1 MKNENTGNSNL
12 GIVQTKSEECCPT
25 FNPEKWDEKTF
36 DWDNKPFIEES
47 VPSFLHIP
55 FRKRME
61 KKIIKMMKL
70 AEKSNTIAE
79 DKTDVLLL
87 FKDPHAFKS
96 NIYLSVTQPVTNA
109 NNTVL
114 SGKFMAKVYDGPF
127 KAVPKFF
134 KEMDA
139 YLKNKQ
145 KRSKDYYVHYA
156 YCPKCAEEKG
166 HNYMILF
173 AELA

>member
-1 MKNENTGNSNL
+1 MNNEKIGDFNMD
-12 GIVQTKSEECCPT
+12 IVKTKSEECCPT

-55 FRKRME
+55 SKKMLE
-61 KKIIKMMKL
+61 KKITKMMKL
-70 AEKSNTIAE
+70 AEEANAIAMDE
-79 DKTDVLLL
+79 TDVLLL
-87 FKDPHAFKS
+87 FRDPHAFKS
-96 NIYLSVTQPVTNA
+96 NIYLSVTQPVANA
-109 NNTVL
+109 NNIVL

-127 KAVPKFF
+127 KAVPKFL
-134 KEMDA
+134 KKMDA

-145 KRSKDYYVHYA
+145 KQSKDYYVHYA
-156 YCPKCAEEKG
+156 YCPKCAEERG